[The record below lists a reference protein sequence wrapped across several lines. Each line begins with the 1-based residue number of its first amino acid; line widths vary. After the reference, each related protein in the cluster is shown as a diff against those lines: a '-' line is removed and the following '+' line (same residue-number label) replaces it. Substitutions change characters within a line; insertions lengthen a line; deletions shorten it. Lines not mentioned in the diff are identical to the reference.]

1 MSKIKPIFNIL
12 VNKTSKKL
20 SPFVQKPN
28 LASINPA
35 ELRYAG
41 DELCLSTQKKSITL
55 DEVKK
60 LFPTGKLEDNYII
73 RDIKD
78 VLSRLKTNK
87 KVINLTPKLTNND
100 FKTIQQFMN
109 ADNGKYIEMWKGYS
123 DTDIVPNIQ
132 KLALFAR
139 TMRFTKQTKS
149 FLEFNQAQWETTCE
163 GIIKKPKEMIMP
175 MLEYKVNSD
184 SINIALSEN
193 RISALKKACAD
204 KITSY
209 INMFTV
215 KKEFVAYRGDRS
227 FRILSGIKVEGQN
240 VDLKTFIE
248 DVSEIFKTKYK
259 NKCFD
264 PKEVEMFVQ
273 KNLIGKDINQKRF
286 MSIGMTEEAVK
297 QYAQKIKWRI
307 RIPEGTKGVSIE
319 SFNVE
324 RIQEAEFLGQRNG
337 ILKINGANYDPK
349 KDLWYFDA
357 TLSQNP
363 VDKLIVNC

>member
-1 MSKIKPIFNIL
+1 M
-12 VNKTSKKL
+12 
-20 SPFVQKPN
+20 
-28 LASINPA
+28 
-35 ELRYAG
+35 
-41 DELCLSTQKKSITL
+41 
-55 DEVKK
+55 
-60 LFPTGKLEDNYII
+60 
-73 RDIKD
+73 
-78 VLSRLKTNK
+78 
-87 KVINLTPKLTNND
+87 
-100 FKTIQQFMN
+100 
-109 ADNGKYIEMWKGYS
+109 
-123 DTDIVPNIQ
+123 
-132 KLALFAR
+132 
-139 TMRFTKQTKS
+139 
-149 FLEFNQAQWETTCE
+149 
-163 GIIKKPKEMIMP
+163 
-175 MLEYKVNSD
+175 
-184 SINIALSEN
+184 
-193 RISALKKACAD
+193 
-204 KITSY
+204 
-209 INMFTV
+209 
-215 KKEFVAYRGDRS
+215 
-227 FRILSGIKVEGQN
+227 
-240 VDLKTFIE
+240 KTFIE